1 MQTVTH
7 DCLRFTADLSQWNKS
22 KSQNTTVT
30 AAQMAAIRERNRLD
44 IELYEFALKL
54 FTRRL
59 NVIRSDVMSSVEFS
73 SDLKK
78 RTNDAKKQTIAVLQL
93 PTSTSE
99 VNYAISI
106 LPNATNQTD
115 V

>member
-78 RTNDAKKQTIAVLQL
+78 RTNDAKKQTIAVLHL
-93 PTSTSE
+93 PTSTAE
-99 VNYAISI
+99 FNHAISI